1 MSYKLVRKTRL
12 KTLNSST
19 IKNVFLYLAEVA
31 NDDGKNI
38 WPPISKIAGATGFS
52 PSTVDVA
59 MGKLKQSGL
68 ISKVGRK
75 TLSSGRVSNLYE
87 IDIAKLDDLPDAYT
101 ATNSEL
107 QETRYT
113 KSCPHRPSDACL
125 WDEVHS
131 LDTQLQ
137 GASTPYSR
145 VQYSK
150 GISNNNTK
158 SDVVRRI
165 KTAGDIAQK
174 DFERAIAAYNSVAK
188 LHGWL
193 NYPSQ
198 SSAVNA
204 MLLERLVAI
213 DGLEGWLNALKRA
226 ANSDYLCGRLPGKK
240 FTNNAKYLL
249 KNLDKLQQGGFD
261 NADSRMRSV
270 PAFATADKHH
280 ILMGRILREIA
291 FDHRVEYWKLR
302 SPKFAPQYPKA
313 IQAARD
319 AMKQAGIPEN
329 IISKFFGEV
338 MA

>member
-1 MSYKLVRKTRL
+1 MSYKIVRKTRL
-12 KTLNSST
+12 KTLDSST

-87 IDIAKLDDLPDAYT
+87 IDLAKLDDLPDAYT
-101 ATNSEL
+101 ATNSDL
-107 QETRYT
+107 QEARNN
-113 KSCPHRPSDACL
+113 KSCPYRPSDASER
-125 WDEVHS
+125 DEVHS
-131 LDTQLQ
+131 SDTQLQ
-137 GASTPYSR
+137 GTSTPDSR

-158 SDVVRRI
+158 RDVIIRT
-165 KTAGDIAQK
+165 KTAGDIAQE
-174 DFERAIAAYNSVAK
+174 DFERAISAYNSVAK

-198 SSAVNA
+198 NSAVNA
-204 MLLERLVAI
+204 MLQERLVAF
-213 DGLEGWLNALKRA
+213 DGLAGWLNALERA

-261 NADSRMRSV
+261 NADNRMRLAPTSIS
-270 PAFATADKHH
+270 ADKFH

-291 FDHRVEYWKLR
+291 FDHQVEDWKLR
-302 SPKFAPQYPKA
+302 SPKFAPEHPGA
-313 IQAARD
+313 VRAARR
-319 AMKQAGIPEN
+319 AMKQVGIPGAKVSE
-329 IISKFFGEV
+329 FFRGS